1 MPLLRPVKQATDSIS
16 TRSNTP
22 INLKPTYFQMATVK
36 KAQPFKKALYFS
48 EAEFRDRRNRAL
60 ELMKR
65 ENLDGFLMTKQE
77 SLYYFTGYDTFGYVF
92 FQAMYFHNDGSM
104 RLITR
109 IPDLR
114 QALYTSVLEQK
125 DVLIRSDEATS
136 NPVSLVPKVLKD
148 FGINSP
154 SKRIG
159 YEPNSCTLTLQIGKL
174 LEESVQ
180 GVCTLVDHSN
190 LFTAELRI
198 LKSENEMRKVRKAA
212 YLADFAL
219 VRALKLAKPGAYEGD
234 LWREVVGTVYE
245 GGGDDPANE
254 NILVSG
260 NKAVLTRYSTGKDKI
275 DRQLTLEYAAAYK
288 HYHVCL
294 MRTIPI
300 GGITKLARQMHQVNV
315 MQMKAAMEA
324 LRPGRP
330 MGDVFEAY
338 ARVADENGFRDQR
351 FNSCGYSLGATFA
364 PTWMDYPMFVRG
376 QSVIIKPGMV
386 FFIHIILMDKATDTA
401 SSVGQT
407 CEVKEDGCVSLSKL
421 PFCLTRKQTIAAW
434 KKLKK
439 EDYGFS
445 AEEVDDGEN
454 IQDVDLSDDEI
465 DSEDYDVEYDFSDYH
480 PAVAPGDPTQS
491 A

>member
-1 MPLLRPVKQATDSIS
+1 MTPL
-16 TRSNTP
+16 
-22 INLKPTYFQMATVK
+22 K

-48 EAEFRDRRNRAL
+48 EQEFQDRRNRAL

-114 QALYTSVLEQK
+114 QALYTSVLEQR
-125 DVLIRSDEATS
+125 DILIRSDDAGS
-136 NPVSLVPKVLKD
+136 NPVSLVPTVLKE
-148 FGINSP
+148 FGIDSA

-159 YEPNSCTLTLQIGKL
+159 YEPDSCSLTHRLGKA
-174 LEESVQ
+174 LEAAVQ
-180 GVCTLVDHSN
+180 GLCTLVDHSD
-190 LFTAELRI
+190 LFTRELRI
-198 LKSENEMRKVRKAA
+198 VKSEAEMRKVRKAA

-219 VRALKLAKPGAYEGD
+219 VRTLKLAKPGAYEGD
-234 LWREVVGTVYE
+234 LWREIVGTVYE

-275 DRQLTLEYAAAYK
+275 ERQLTAEHAAVYK
-288 HYHVCL
+288 HYHACL

-300 GGITKLARQMHQVNV
+300 GGVTKLARRMHEVNV
-315 MQMKAAMEA
+315 LQMKAAMEA
-324 LRPGRP
+324 LKPGREI
-330 MGDVFEAY
+330 GDVFEAY

-351 FNSCGYSLGATFA
+351 FNSCGYSLGATFS
-364 PTWMDYPMFVRG
+364 PTWMDFPMFVRG
-376 QSVIIKPGMV
+376 QNVVAKAGMV

-401 SSVGQT
+401 SSIGQT
-407 CEVKEDGCVSLSKL
+407 VEVTENGCVPLSKL
-421 PFCLTRKQTIAAW
+421 PFCLTRKQTLAAW
-434 KKLKK
+434 KKIRK
-439 EDYGFS
+439 EDYGFTS
-445 AEEVDDGEN
+445 EEEDDGEN
-454 IQDVDLSDDEI
+454 LQDVELSDGEVDA
-465 DSEDYDVEYDFSDYH
+465 EDFEVEYDFSDYT
-480 PAVAPGDPTQS
+480 PAAALGDPTQK

>member
-1 MPLLRPVKQATDSIS
+1 MTA
-16 TRSNTP
+16 
-22 INLKPTYFQMATVK
+22 LKKP
-36 KAQPFKKALYFS
+36 QPFKKALYFT
-48 EAEFRDRRNRAL
+48 EAEFQDRRNRAL

-77 SLYYFTGYDTFGYVF
+77 SLYYFTGFDTFGYVF
-92 FQAMYFHNDGSM
+92 FQAMYFHNDGRM

-114 QALYTSVLEQK
+114 QALYTSVLDQK
-125 DVLIRSDEATS
+125 DVMIRSDDAGS
-136 NPVSLVPKVLKD
+136 NPVSLVPQVLKE

-159 YEPNSCTLTLQIGKL
+159 YEPDSCSLTHRLGKL
-174 LEESVQ
+174 LEEAVE

-190 LFTAELRI
+190 LFTRELRI
-198 LKSENEMRKVRKAA
+198 IKSEAEMRKARKAA

-219 VRALKLAKPGAYEGD
+219 VRTLKLAKPGAYEGD
-234 LWREVVGTVYE
+234 LWREITGTVYE

-275 DRQLTLEYAAAYK
+275 DRQLTLEHAATYK
-288 HYHVCL
+288 HYHACL

-300 GGITKLARQMHQVNV
+300 GGVTKLARRMHEVNV
-315 MQMKAAMEA
+315 MQMEACLEA
-324 LRPGRP
+324 LKPGREI
-330 MGDVFEAY
+330 GDVFEAY
-338 ARVADENGFRDQR
+338 ARVADENGFKDQR

-364 PTWMDYPMFVRG
+364 PTWMDFPMFVRG
-376 QSVIIKPGMV
+376 QNVIAKPGMV

-401 SSVGQT
+401 SSIGQT
-407 CEVKEDGCVSLSKL
+407 VEVTENGCVPLSKL
-421 PFCLTRKQTIAAW
+421 PFCLTRRQTIAAW
-434 KKLKK
+434 KKLRK
-439 EDYGFS
+439 EDYGFT
-445 AEEVDDGEN
+445 AEEEDEGEN
-454 IQDVDLSDDEI
+454 IQDVEMSDGDVDE
-465 DSEDYDVEYDFSDYH
+465 EDFEVEYDFSDYQS
-480 PAVAPGDPTQS
+480 AATLGDPTLP